1 MATENWNLDVVH
13 STVGFWVRHLMVSK
27 VHGSFSKWTGSVSF
41 DEKAPEASKVSAE
54 IDVASID
61 TKDAGRDGHL
71 RTPDF
76 FDAEKFPKITFKST
90 KVEKVSDGN
99 YKLTGDLSMHGVTK
113 PVTLDVEYGGRA
125 THPQMGER
133 VGFSAKGHLNRKDWG
148 LSYNQVLDAGGV
160 ALGEKVEIA
169 IEIEATKAP

>member
-27 VHGSFSKWTGSVSF
+27 VHWSFSKWTGSVSF